1 MRILAFGDLES
12 QVWGVCCLGG
22 DETSA
27 ALAVAHGSSTARIE
41 VGFRPGGPDQDWFL
55 EAEGASLAF
64 SPTAYGGRGQDPG
77 AQLRSEDQLCQV
89 SGQLTVDGVE
99 TQIGGL
105 GWRTTIGGEPDP
117 GRLDSLRFLAGW
129 LDPDFGFSLLSLRPR
144 KARGHEADVVAA
156 VVLED
161 PPLPP
166 VVDPRLSTT
175 YTEAGRPAKAGL
187 ELWLQED
194 ETEGG
199 EDNGSSHYPRRA
211 AGEVVGAGLEWKQG
225 ELTLQAGL
233 LRWHSHGHTGPGVYV
248 LGQPE

>member
-12 QVWGVCCLGG
+12 QVWGVCWLGG

-27 ALAVAHGSSTARIE
+27 ALAVANGSSTAQID
-41 VGFRPGGPDQDWFL
+41 VALRPAGPDEDWLL
-55 EAEGASLAF
+55 EADGVSLAF
-64 SPTAYGGRGQDPG
+64 SPTAYRGRGQDAG
-77 AQLRSEDQLCQV
+77 AQLRSQDQLCQI
-89 SGQLTVDGVE
+89 SGQLAVE
-99 TQIGGL
+99 GIEAQIGGL
-105 GWRTTIGGEPDP
+105 GWRTTVGGEPDP
-117 GRLDSLRFLAGW
+117 GGLDSLRFLAGW
-129 LDPDFGFSLLSLRPR
+129 LDTDFGFSLWSLRPR

-175 YTEAGRPAKAGL
+175 YTETGHPAKAGL
-187 ELWLQED
+187 ELWLQEP
-194 ETEGG
+194 EIEEN
-199 EDNGSSHYPRRA
+199 EDSGSSHYPRRA
-211 AGEVVGAGLEWKQG
+211 AGEVVGRGLEWKQG
-225 ELTLQAGL
+225 ELMLQAGL